1 MAESTKLKYIDNGD
15 DTVSD
20 TKHGIMWMKN
30 DTWLELGRLITWHDS
45 LELARKKNEEKFAG
59 HDNWRIPSA
68 SEAKYLFDSET
79 SNTDVEGC
87 EIHIDPVFPPG
98 CGFTTWT
105 SQTRGA
111 KAAMSYDFRSDYEY
125 WLAKENDGFPSAVR
139 LVRNDEEKDEDQEFI
154 RINKRN
160 DGTIIDNKTGLQWK
174 ADDSYMDL
182 DKWVTWDEARTYII
196 EVNRQRF
203 AGYEDWRMPTRKEA
217 QSIYDLSLIHI

>member
-1 MAESTKLKYIDNGD
+1 MAESTKLNYIDNGD

-87 EIHIDPVFPPG
+87 EIHIDPVFPSG

-139 LVRNDEEKDEDQEFI
+139 LVRNDEEEDEDE
-154 RINKRN
+154 
-160 DGTIIDNKTGLQWK
+160 
-174 ADDSYMDL
+174 
-182 DKWVTWDEARTYII
+182 
-196 EVNRQRF
+196 
-203 AGYEDWRMPTRKEA
+203 
-217 QSIYDLSLIHI
+217 